1 MKTIFLL
8 AAFIPFILQAQEKGV
23 HFQHE
28 LSWQQVQA
36 KAKAEHKY
44 IFMDCFTTWCG
55 PCKFMTAQIF
65 PQESVGDVL
74 NKDFI
79 SIKVQLDTTAND
91 NEQVKSWYKDGHDI
105 AEHYK
110 VRAYPTYLFFD
121 PNGKLVHLA
130 VGSSPAEDFI
140 VKVKNAMNPET
151 QYFSLIEKY
160 KNGEKDSAFLRKV
173 LLAAQGAYDMDNGKE
188 ILTAYLK
195 TQADLYTKANLE
207 FIRDFT
213 ASTKDKGFAILY
225 NDAAKVNAVLGAGVA
240 ESITQQIIMGE
251 EVYKKFPKSKD
262 EKPDWTAIDQSLTK
276 NYPALAPEMV
286 AKAKVIW
293 YQHVQDWEHYKT
305 VVVDYMNKYGAN
317 ASVSELNNYAW
328 TVFQKCDDMAC
339 VAEALNWSK
348 RSFKDTNNPMFI
360 DTYANI
366 LYKLGKKD
374 EAIVWEQ
381 KAIDLVPDAEKAD
394 YQKTIDKM
402 KAGEKTWD

>member
-8 AAFIPFILQAQEKGV
+8 AAFIPFVLQAQDKGV

-105 AEHYK
+105 AEQYK

-140 VKVKNAMNPET
+140 AKVKNAMNPET
-151 QYFSLIEKY
+151 QYYSLMDKY
-160 KNGEKDSAFLRKV
+160 KSGEKDSAFLRKV
-173 LLAAQGAYDMDNGKE
+173 LLAAQGAYDMDNGRE
-188 ILTAYLK
+188 IFQAYLK
-195 TQADLYTKANLE
+195 TQPDLYTKSNLQ

-213 ASTKDKGFAILY
+213 SSTKDNGFAILY
-225 NDAAKVNAVLGAGVA
+225 KDAAKVNAVLGAGVA
-240 ESITQQIIMGE
+240 ESITQQIIMRE
-251 EVYKKFPKSKD
+251 EVYNKFPKSKD
-262 EKPDWTAIDQSLTK
+262 EKPDWTAIDKSLTK

-339 VAEALNWSK
+339 VSEALNWSK
-348 RSFKDTNNPMFI
+348 RSFKDSDNPMFI

>member
-8 AAFIPFILQAQEKGV
+8 AAFIPFLLQAQEKGV
-23 HFQHE
+23 QFQHE

-105 AEHYK
+105 AEQYK

-151 QYFSLIEKY
+151 QYYSLMEKY
-160 KNGEKDSAFLRKV
+160 KSGEKDSAFLRKV
-173 LLAAQGAYDMDNGKE
+173 LLAAQGAYDMDNGKD

-195 TQADLYTKANLE
+195 TQPDLYTKANLE

-213 ASTKDKGFAILY
+213 LSTKDKGFAILY

-251 EVYKKFPKSKD
+251 EVYKKFPQSKD
-262 EKPDWTAIDQSLTK
+262 EKPDWTAMDKSLTEK
-276 NYPALAPEMV
+276 YPALAPEMV

-293 YQHVQDWEHYKT
+293 YQHVQDWENYKT
-305 VVVDYMNKYGAN
+305 VVVNYMTKYGAN

-339 VAEALNWSK
+339 VSAALNWSK
-348 RSFKDTNNPMFI
+348 QSFKDNNNPMFI

-381 KAIDLVPDAEKAD
+381 KAKDLVADEEKAD